1 MTELTTSDNRV
12 SRRPAALLID
22 LDETVLTFDSASPE
36 AWRSVLHEFKS
47 RLDGLGESQALDTII
62 TVERTFW
69 SDPDRHRRGRL
80 DFEWAWLQTSSGAL
94 RKLGIVDEALA
105 GEMADSY
112 TARRREL
119 VTPLPGALGALGALR
134 QSGIAMALVTNGNAE
149 WQRWKIDK
157 FEVGRYFDAIVNE
170 GELGFGKPDPRIFRY
185 ALERLNVPASEA
197 WMVGDNL
204 RFDIAGGHD
213 ARLFTV
219 WVDGE
224 GKGLPDDPPAL
235 PDRSIASL
243 AELPKLLP

>member
-1 MTELTTSDNRV
+1 MSPRQSTNRRA

-36 AWRSVLHEFKS
+36 AWSGVLRDFES
-47 RLDGLGESQALDTII
+47 RLDGLGESRALDTILA
-62 TVERTFW
+62 VERAFW

-80 DFEWAWLQTSSGAL
+80 DFEWAWRQTSSGAL
-94 RKLGIVDEALA
+94 RKLGIADEALA

-134 QSGIAMALVTNGNAE
+134 DSGLAMALVTNGNAE

-157 FEVGRYFDAIVNE
+157 FEVDQYFDAIANE
-170 GELGFGKPDPRIFRY
+170 GQLGFGKPDPRIFRY

-204 RFDIAGGHD
+204 RFDIAGGRD
-213 ARLFTV
+213 AGLFTV

-224 GKGLPDDPPAL
+224 REGLPDDPPAL